1 MKITIFPIRNAIILI
16 ASFLS
21 INFFTGCK
29 ETTNVQN
36 QNNWL
41 PKQTPL
47 SQTNPMK
54 KFEIFVGAWDCIEK
68 SWFPGNIQESF
79 KAKARIYFLHDQK
92 TLVVDEIGVD
102 TTFRF
107 LGFHKYDSVLGTY
120 INYGATY
127 QYPMGGYAL
136 ETYDSLKNEF
146 RFELKL
152 NLYPD
157 GNSIKINSP
166 VSVTGKNSAWI
177 IQDNDHHRFYA
188 WTIDANGEETPLKEV
203 LYTRVKS
210 YIVDNKSH

>member
-1 MKITIFPIRNAIILI
+1 MRCAIIVI

-21 INFFTGCK
+21 ITFFTGCK

-47 SQTNPMK
+47 SPTNPMK
-54 KFEIFVGAWDCIEK
+54 KFEIFVGEWDCIEK

-152 NLYPD
+152 SLYPD
-157 GNSIKINSP
+157 GNSIKNNSP
-166 VSVTGKNSAWI
+166 ISVTGTNSAWI